1 MNGFKQF
8 ILRGNVVDLAV
19 GVVIGAAFTTV
30 VNAVVTGIISPLI
43 GLFGSGN
50 FDSYQWDVYG
60 NDQHVFYY
68 GRVATAVLS
77 FLITAA
83 VVYFLVVRPVNLLT
97 DKFLSEPDV
106 KQANVTCAECLS
118 SIPSGARRCAFCTA
132 EQPDAAATAVS
143 QETQDGEAT
152 AQRS

>member
-19 GVVIGAAFTTV
+19 GVVIGAAFTGV

-60 NDQHVFYY
+60 NNQHVFHY
-68 GRVATAVLS
+68 GKVATAALS
-77 FLITAA
+77 FLITAG

-97 DKFLSEPDV
+97 DKFLSEPDRE
-106 KQANVTCAECLS
+106 QPNVTCAECLS

-132 EQPDAAATAVS
+132 EQPDAPAADVPPVVV
-143 QETQDGEAT
+143 DEAA